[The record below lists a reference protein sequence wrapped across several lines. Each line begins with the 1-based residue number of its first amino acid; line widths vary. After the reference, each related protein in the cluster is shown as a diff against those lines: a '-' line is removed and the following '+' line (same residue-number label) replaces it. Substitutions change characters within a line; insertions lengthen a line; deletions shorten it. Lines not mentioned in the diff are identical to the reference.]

1 MEAKTALKN
10 LPEKNL
16 DVLNLL
22 TTNQNLPEKIQMF
35 FCQRIIF

>member
-1 MEAKTALKN
+1 MEAKTASNN

-22 TTNQNLPEKIQMF
+22 TTNQNLPEKIRM
-35 FCQRIIF
+35 